1 MRSQRFI
8 KWCCI
13 CQTHQS
19 FGEEQKSLLKC
30 VSTKTNHES
39 ITKNYQKI
47 KKTKKIEIFV
57 DEKRLGHKTTQS
69 MKLQ

>member
-1 MRSQRFI
+1 MKRTE
-8 KWCCI
+8 KALV
-13 CQTHQS
+13 
-19 FGEEQKSLLKC
+19 EEQKSLLKC

-39 ITKNYQKI
+39 ITKNFQKI